1 MSVPENPV
9 NDFIPQIHTAVEEWL
24 SEQSPAQLRREIRSR
39 LDKSRN
45 EILMKLMGFDKSYG
59 NAWKIDHCNGRA
71 EGSLAGRALKECVG
85 EEVKA
90 WLQDVGL
97 PQLTEAETTQ
107 LKKTLH
113 TEYLSTMAR
122 ELRAVVRTRAKQDLD
137 TLIEQAI
144 PAPAIE
150 QYLAAHALITD
161 I

>member
-45 EILMKLMGFDKSYG
+45 EILMKLMGFDFSFG
-59 NAWKIDHCNGRA
+59 NSWRIDHCNGRA
-71 EGSLAGRALKECVG
+71 EGSLAGMALKECVG

-97 PQLTEAETTQ
+97 PQLTQAETTH

-113 TEYLSTMAR
+113 TEYLSTMTR